1 MKISLTKPAL
11 HFPAAIYWHFSH
23 RAEIQFSISWNSARF
38 LYFCIHSF
46 VFLYFPY
53 IDISLADPKF
63 NFRSP
68 EIVKVL
74 WYDRLRQLNMN
85 GQENMF
91 CLLQDIDFF
100 KLYTQGLCVL
110 VFFFFQEGIK
120 VLWWSKASFVFSICI
135 CICTCLFSVYI
146 LYQCFFLYL
155 VQREDVSWY
164 TKVQQRSAASFAFCI
179 CDCTCISIC
188 SCICMCK
195 YICIS

>member
-1 MKISLTKPAL
+1 MYFNFQSLSQLLQLLFWTAAILTRDFFATGDVGKYMHLNPSKYMKISLTKPAL

-74 WYDRLRQLNMN
+74 WYDRLHQLNMN

-135 CICTCLFSVYI
+135 CIC
-146 LYQCFFLYL
+146 
-155 VQREDVSWY
+155 
-164 TKVQQRSAASFAFCI
+164 
-179 CDCTCISIC
+179 
-188 SCICMCK
+188 K
-195 YICIS
+195 YICIC